1 MAASANP
8 IARAPELSL
17 VALVVA
23 EAATWARS
31 QGLSE
36 RVFLIHLRSWSRDP
50 EWPGQI
56 EQHRADLQ
64 AANAWPWTRGRAGRT
79 TVILDLS

>member
-17 VALVVA
+17 VALAVA
-23 EAATWARS
+23 EAATWARG

-36 RVFLIHLRSWSRDP
+36 RVFLLHLRTWSRDP

-56 EQHRADLQ
+56 EQHRADLE
-64 AANAWPWTRGRAGRT
+64 AANAWPWRPPSEDRPK
-79 TVILDLS
+79 VIWGIG